1 MRNRANEEPDC
12 NKVMDKIKVLDI
24 FFEQI
29 ILDVILNSPKFV
41 FNNIYG
47 NNQQLIDDAIRKL
60 IAKKYLF
67 TDKSPNDAPNGLV
80 TIIQGNFKG
89 KTLSDVYDWLINEI
103 SKRCGLHI
111 PSQKKSAQ
119 QSVPESTAVNIST
132 VNYIEQK
139 LWQFNIDTLK
149 FIQLLIRIDK
159 DLLDSKTFEINDE
172 QAIENLTVKLTLFN
186 PVNNQLVGENDNG
199 QQQTTN

>member
-1 MRNRANEEPDC
+1 M
-12 NKVMDKIKVLDI
+12 
-24 FFEQI
+24 
-29 ILDVILNSPKFV
+29 
-41 FNNIYG
+41 
-47 NNQQLIDDAIRKL
+47 
-60 IAKKYLF
+60 
-67 TDKSPNDAPNGLV
+67 
-80 TIIQGNFKG
+80 
-89 KTLSDVYDWLINEI
+89 
-103 SKRCGLHI
+103 HI

-149 FIQLLIRIDK
+149 FIQLLVRVDK

-172 QAIENLTVKLTLFN
+172 KAIENLTVKLTLFN